1 MTINKYKTSLD
12 GLIIENPVKSFF
24 DYCKERENIRQKR
37 EKGDVF
43 PWSDDKIF
51 QKGRFLNVFREDDK
65 VSKSIISFAEP
76 LKNNLPR
83 LIQAL
88 FFARWCNRQET
99 LDQLH
104 NQDLL
109 DVSKLNRKLSNL
121 EQWENFN
128 AYPVQD
134 VTWMD
139 KTYTRLDTATYLF
152 NEIKKSL

>member
-12 GLIIENPVKSFF
+12 GLIIENPVRSFF

-76 LKNNLPR
+76 LKNDLPR

-88 FFARWCNRQET
+88 FFGRWCNRQET
-99 LDQLH
+99 LDQLNH
-104 NQDLL
+104 Q
-109 DVSKLNRKLSNL
+109 V
-121 EQWENFN
+121 
-128 AYPVQD
+128 Y
-134 VTWMD
+134 
-139 KTYTRLDTATYLF
+139 
-152 NEIKKSL
+152 